1 MEKKGFSTRHFSGRE
16 AAHSGVAHTRK
27 SVLYTKKIPHKDE
40 KEFSEHKTQYLEI
53 PHKIPQNRRPAP
65 LHRPVEKPSRYHGN
79 KKSPFMQKTRKKSSP
94 ERTLLK
100 RQRAKILTISLLC
113 IFAFSACDDS
123 ESDSTTTPGDT
134 ETAQIPETTP
144 ADKTSTPA
152 AQTPEKA
159 AEVFFTAY
167 KTGDYDLARSVTSKE
182 ILDGFGWNF
191 TQDSGTNPTLEL
203 HCPTEPPISLPSGIR
218 LKCFIYY
225 EGGGIN
231 LTIEGDKT
239 KGYFIKKISSI
250 AD

>member
-16 AAHSGVAHTRK
+16 AAHSGVTHTRK
-27 SVLYTKKIPHKDE
+27 SVLYTKKVPHKDE

-123 ESDSTTTPGDT
+123 ESDSRLPQ
-134 ETAQIPETTP
+134 ETQKLRKSQKPHQ
-144 ADKTSTPA
+144 
-152 AQTPEKA
+152 QTRQAHQLPKHQ
-159 AEVFFTAY
+159 
-167 KTGDYDLARSVTSKE
+167 KKQQRSSSLPTKQATMIWPDQSPQKRYSMAS
-182 ILDGFGWNF
+182 DGISHKIVKRIRLLNF
-191 TQDSGTNPTLEL
+191 TVRRSPRFRFLL
-203 HCPTEPPISLPSGIR
+203 AS
-218 LKCFIYY
+218 
-225 EGGGIN
+225 
-231 LTIEGDKT
+231 
-239 KGYFIKKISSI
+239 
-250 AD
+250 A